1 MLLEAQRKSHSKI
14 STMGGQ
20 KEDKQSRHRER
31 VFTGEA
37 QVWFDVKGRMLFRYL
52 FFTLNR
58 N

>member
-20 KEDKQSRHRER
+20 EEDKQSGHGER
-31 VFTGEA
+31 ALTGEA
-37 QVWFDVKGRMLFRYL
+37 QVWFGVKGRMVFRYL
-52 FFTLNR
+52 FFILNR